1 MGTGTGATGRS
12 PALVLQGSQKP
23 GEKAVPSKAACGTHS
38 PRLTWGTASP
48 GSVLQLFAEKDRYL
62 MEVVGEG
69 EGTNRD
75 KNYLIGNQKSK
86 NTPLKS
92 VLIALEREQ
101 MLHL

>member
-1 MGTGTGATGRS
+1 
-12 PALVLQGSQKP
+12 
-23 GEKAVPSKAACGTHS
+23 
-38 PRLTWGTASP
+38 
-48 GSVLQLFAEKDRYL
+48 VLQLFAEKDRYL
-62 MEVVGEG
+62 REVGGEG